1 MIYYFQKVKR
11 EFNAEFGIRN
21 AELMVATL
29 RICNS
34 ACCLEMFSFLWVIDI
49 SATFWD
55 VWEPVPYGM
64 FVVLYNYSFIG
75 KV

>member
-29 RICNS
+29 RIYNN
-34 ACCLEMFSFLWVIDI
+34 ACCLDKVVFLGVIDI
-49 SATFWD
+49 SATFRATTQGR
-55 VWEPVPYGM
+55 PYGINETTDIT
-64 FVVLYNYSFIG
+64 L
-75 KV
+75 